1 MGSEEKTTYTT
12 LDGLRGV
19 AAISVLVH
27 HLIVYFFPERGNL
40 FHGNLAVDFFFVLSG
55 FVIAHAYA
63 DKLASGD
70 LSFRDFAVV
79 RIRRLLPLAWLG
91 VALGAIAWMIYPSG
105 EGGRLGFLP
114 LLPWALI
121 LTPKPLTDG
130 YVFPLNGAMWTLSV
144 EIWSNVIFAALIHR
158 ASTRNLLIT
167 AALGLIGS
175 AYATICC
182 DGYMY
187 GHTNQT
193 FFYGFARM
201 AFGFPV
207 GVLIYRHRRLLAQ
220 RFGVTKAARG
230 MSPLA
235 LSLLLVLA
243 FASVSLIPQGLPQAL
258 FELALVSL
266 GLPCMVILGAGV
278 SATPASA
285 KPMKALGAISYP
297 LYATHIPILLLAS
310 EVGHGFGAM
319 AAAGVSAVVVAGLAQ
334 TRFEPWV
341 RKLMRPRQGV
351 PVGGDVPAA

>member
-1 MGSEEKTTYTT
+1 MGSEEKKTYTT

-27 HLIVYFFPERGNL
+27 HLVVYFYPERWNL

-55 FVIAHAYA
+55 FVIAHAYG
-63 DKLASGD
+63 DKLASGA
-70 LSFRDFAVV
+70 LSFRNFAVL

-91 VALGAIAWMIYPSG
+91 VALGAIAWVIHPSG

-121 LTPKPLTDG
+121 LTPKPLTEG

-144 EIWSNVIFAALIHR
+144 EIWSNFLFAALIHR
-158 ASTRNLLIT
+158 AGTRNLLIT

-175 AYATICC
+175 AYATISC

-187 GHTNQT
+187 GHTSQT

-207 GVLIYRHRRLLAQ
+207 GVLIHRHRHLLAE
-220 RFGVTKAARG
+220 RFGVAKAAKRL
-230 MSPLA
+230 SPGA

-258 FELALVSL
+258 FELAIVALALPAVVIFGAVSTE
-266 GLPCMVILGAGV
+266 
-278 SATPASA
+278 TPASTR
-285 KPMKALGAISYP
+285 PMKALGAISYP

-310 EVGHGFGAM
+310 EIGHGFGAM
-319 AAAGVSAVVVAGLAQ
+319 AAAGVSAMVVARLAQ
-334 TRFEPWV
+334 TGFEPMV
-341 RKLMRPRQGV
+341 RKLMRPRQAV
-351 PVGGDVPAA
+351 AVGGDVPVT